1 MTQTTTKHLTDRIV
15 LNTWRV
21 LEPVGFA
28 PPPRSFLY
36 AESWRGQLML
46 MEPEFG
52 DLLLAQFD
60 GACASAVE
68 GAAGRY
74 LRELGRKC
82 DDIPTVSSI
91 IVRNDGVEND
101 HPLSGLDD
109 LGSLGAASEYGG
121 GGGGGMDVLKIMV
134 ELEHERY
141 EARTGSWPP
150 SRVLQEHHVS
160 HDALGQQ
167 IDHASNAIGF
177 ASRPEDPVSK
187 RWRENEAAERERA
200 PKRSRVK

>member
-1 MTQTTTKHLTDRIV
+1 
-15 LNTWRV
+15 
-21 LEPVGFA
+21 
-28 PPPRSFLY
+28 
-36 AESWRGQLML
+36 ML
-46 MEPEFG
+46 MEPQFG

-60 GACASAVE
+60 GACVSAVE

-82 DDIPTVSSI
+82 DDIPTVSAI

-121 GGGGGMDVLKIMV
+121 GGGMDVLKIMV
-134 ELEHERY
+134 ELEHES
-141 EARTGSWPP
+141 TGSWPP

-167 IDHASNAIGF
+167 IDHASHAIGF